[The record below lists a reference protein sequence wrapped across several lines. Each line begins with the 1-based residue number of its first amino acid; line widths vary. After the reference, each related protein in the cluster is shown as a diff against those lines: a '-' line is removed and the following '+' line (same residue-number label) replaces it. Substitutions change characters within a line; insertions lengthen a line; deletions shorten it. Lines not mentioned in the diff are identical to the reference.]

1 MTKKITLLG
10 STGSIGTQAL
20 EIVREH
26 PGDFKVCAMAAGSN
40 IDLCAEQIKE
50 FAPQVVSV
58 SSKEISE
65 KIKSKIPGLRTQ
77 LLYGEEGLT
86 EVATYS
92 ESDLVIA
99 GMSGTTALKPTLAA
113 INAKKN
119 IGLANKELLVSAGS
133 LIAAEVKK
141 QNVNLIP
148 IDSEHSAIWQSLSP
162 RQENSSGI
170 QKIIL
175 NTHEIKKIII
185 TGSGGPF
192 RQLPAEKL
200 SEQKPEAALKH
211 PNWSMGKKITIDSAT
226 LFNKGLEVI
235 EAHFLF
241 NIAYQN
247 IEVLIHP
254 QSIIHSMVEFI
265 DGSVVGQLGLPD
277 MKLPIQ
283 YAMAFPNRIQNKFP
297 RLDLAKLQSLTFE
310 KPDLHRFPGL
320 KLAYEAGEAGGT
332 MPAVMNAANETAVY
346 LFLENK
352 IKFTDIPVYV
362 KEKMQKHHNIL
373 NPDLDAILKAD
384 AEGRL

>member
-1 MTKKITLLG
+1 
-10 STGSIGTQAL
+10 
-20 EIVREH
+20 
-26 PGDFKVCAMAAGSN
+26 MAAGSN

-50 FAPQVVSV
+50 FSPQVVSV
-58 SSKEISE
+58 SSIEISE
-65 KIKSKIPGLRTQ
+65 KLRPKIAGLKTQ
-77 LLYGEEGLT
+77 ILFGEEGLLA
-86 EVATYS
+86 VATHS
-92 ESDLVIA
+92 ESEFVIA
-99 GMSGTTALKPTLAA
+99 GMSGTKALKPTLAA
-113 INAKKN
+113 IAAKKN
-119 IGLANKELLVSAGS
+119 IGLANKELLVSAGA
-133 LIAAEVKK
+133 LITAEIKK
-141 QNVNLIP
+141 YDVALIP

-162 RQENSSGI
+162 HIENR
-170 QKIIL
+170 KIIL
-175 NTHEIKKIII
+175 NTQEINKIII

-200 SEQKPEAALKH
+200 NEQTPVAALKH

-241 NIAYQN
+241 GISYQN

-283 YAMAFPNRIQNKFP
+283 YAMAFPKRIQNKFP
-297 RLDLAKLQSLTFE
+297 RLDLAKIQNLTFE
-310 KPDLHRFPGL
+310 KPDLNKFPGL

-332 MPAVMNAANETAVY
+332 MPAVMNAANETAVH
-346 LFLENK
+346 LFLESK

-362 KEKMQKHHNIL
+362 KEKMQKHQNIL
-373 NPDLDAILKAD
+373 NPDLEAILKAD
-384 AEGRL
+384 AEGRA

>member
-1 MTKKITLLG
+1 MIKKITLLG

-26 PGDFKVCAMAAGSN
+26 PAQFKVCAMAAGTN
-40 IDLCAEQIKE
+40 IDLCANQIKE
-50 FAPQVVSV
+50 FLPALVSV
-58 SSKEISE
+58 ATKNYAEQL
-65 KIKSKIPGLRTQ
+65 KAKVPGLNTKIVF
-77 LLYGEEGLT
+77 GEEGLKD
-86 EVATYS
+86 VATYFES
-92 ESDLVIA
+92 ELVIA
-99 GMSGTTALKPTLAA
+99 GMSGTQALKPTLAA
-113 INAKKN
+113 IAAKKN
-119 IGLANKELLVSAGS
+119 IGLANKELLVSAGA
-133 LIAAEVKK
+133 LIVAEIKK
-141 QNVNLIP
+141 HNVNLIP

-162 RQENSSGI
+162 RMEGNKIKLNEN
-170 QKIIL
+170 
-175 NTHEIKKIII
+175 EINKIII

-192 RQLPAEKL
+192 RQLPAEQL

-254 QSIIHSMVEFI
+254 QSIVHSMVEFI

-283 YAMAFPNRIQNKFP
+283 YAMAFPQRIQNKFP

-310 KPDLHRFPGL
+310 KPDLHKFPGL
-320 KLAYEAGEAGGT
+320 KLAYAAGEAGGT
-332 MPAVMNAANETAVY
+332 LPAVMNAANEKAVY

-362 KEKMQKHHNIL
+362 KEKMDLHQNNL

-384 AEGRL
+384 AEGRA

>member
-26 PGDFKVCAMAAGSN
+26 PSDFKVCAMAAGNN

-50 FAPQVVSV
+50 FSPTVVSV
-58 SSKEISE
+58 SSLEIA
-65 KIKSKIPGLRTQ
+65 KKLKSKIPGLKTQ
-77 LLYGEEGLT
+77 ILFGEEGLLS
-86 EVATYS
+86 VATHS
-92 ESDLVIA
+92 ESELVIA
-99 GMSGTTALKPTLAA
+99 GMSGTKALKPTLAA
-113 INAKKN
+113 IKAKKN
-119 IGLANKELLVSAGS
+119 IGLANKELLVSAGA
-133 LIAAEVKK
+133 LITAEIKK
-141 QNVNLIP
+141 NQVNLIP

-162 RQENSSGI
+162 RVED

-175 NTHEIKKIII
+175 NAHEIKKIII

-283 YAMAFPNRIQNKFP
+283 YAMAFPKRIQNKFP
-297 RLDLAKLQSLTFE
+297 RLDLAKVQNLTFE
-310 KPDLHRFPGL
+310 KPDLNRFPGL

-332 MPAVMNAANETAVY
+332 MPAVMNAANETAVH
-346 LFLENK
+346 LFLDNK

-362 KEKMQKHHNIL
+362 KGKMQKHQNTL
-373 NPDLDAILKAD
+373 NPDLEAILKAD